1 MRYPRHFLLYSLLLL
16 AMTIWGLSWTSG
28 KILSQYTT
36 TPILIFWR
44 FCIASIAFIPIMVG
58 MRQSPI
64 ISLTGMGYSLVGAVF
79 LSLYNFFFFSGT
91 RIGLPGA
98 GGVLVTTM
106 NPIFTFILMAMIARQ
121 KFYRKDMLGLI
132 LGFIGGSLIL
142 NIWRFS
148 LAEVFAS
155 GNLYFIL
162 GALTWAFL
170 TIITSRTRAY
180 ISTLHFSFWTFIF
193 SALITLP
200 FVVAAPLLE
209 IVHFDVV
216 FWLNLL
222 LISVGAMAFAT
233 TIYFIGTVRLG
244 SEKASSFIFAVP
256 VSAMGF
262 SMLFLGEKLT
272 LSTAVGSVLAMLA
285 VYLINKKHPLE
296 TAVE

>member
-1 MRYPRHFLLYSLLLL
+1 M
-16 AMTIWGLSWTSG
+16 
-28 KILSQYTT
+28 
-36 TPILIFWR
+36 
-44 FCIASIAFIPIMVG
+44 
-58 MRQSPI
+58 
-64 ISLTGMGYSLVGAVF
+64 ISLTGMGYSIIGAVF

-106 NPIFTFILMAMIARQ
+106 NPIFTFILTAMIARQ
-121 KFYRKDMLGLI
+121 QFYRKDMIGLI

-148 LAEVFAS
+148 LAEILAS
-155 GNLYFIL
+155 GNLYFL
-162 GALTWAFL
+162 LCALSWAFL
-170 TIITSRTRAY
+170 TITSSRTKAY
-180 ISTLHFSFWTFIF
+180 ISTLNFSFWTFIF

-200 FVVAAPLLE
+200 FVVDAPLLE
-209 IVHFDVV
+209 IFHFKGV

-222 LISVGAMAFAT
+222 LVSVGSMAFAM

-272 LSTAVGSVLAMLA
+272 LSTGVGSVLAILA

-296 TAVE
+296 TALE